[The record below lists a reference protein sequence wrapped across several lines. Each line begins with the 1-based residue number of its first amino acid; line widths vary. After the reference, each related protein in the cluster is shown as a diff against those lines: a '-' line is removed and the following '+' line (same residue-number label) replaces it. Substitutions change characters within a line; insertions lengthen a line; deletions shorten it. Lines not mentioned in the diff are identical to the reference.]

1 MARKNAELLEKE
13 LAALERMKMD
23 ALKAEWKRHFQFKPP
38 HNQREYMIRRIA
50 YRLQERAYG
59 VLSQT
64 TLNKIKRMAE
74 DGQLMLKERYL
85 PAPGTRLVR
94 EYKGKRICVTVLEN
108 GFEFEG
114 KSYPSLTA
122 IASMLMGNRTS
133 GPKFFGI
140 RKE

>member
-1 MARKNAELLEKE
+1 MAHKKE
-13 LAALERMKMD
+13 EALQKKLAALECMKMD
-23 ALKAEWKRHFQFKPP
+23 ALKAEWKRYFQFKPP

-50 YRLQERAYG
+50 YRLQERVYG
-59 VLSQT
+59 VLPQT
-64 TLNKIKRMAE
+64 TLNKIKRMAD
-74 DGQLMLKERYL
+74 DGQLMLQDRYL

-94 EYKGKRICVTVLEN
+94 EYKGKRIYVTVLEN

-114 KSYPSLTA
+114 KTYPSLTA
-122 IASMLMGNRTS
+122 IASLLMGNRTS